1 MRDLFETEPPL
12 DASRTMTLYDAF
24 YQTQP
29 LPIPSG
35 AVDEMR
41 FVDRLTDCLDE
52 CEGFILDSYGV
63 IGLGSAPIPGI
74 QEFFKQLQR
83 RDVPFVILTNG
94 ASKPAEARVP
104 GYQSWD
110 LPITASDIVSS
121 RDACYQHLLAY
132 RDKHPECRITY
143 LGSGV
148 RPFDDIPGTIY
159 GSAGWDEADLYCF
172 MGAIGWT
179 PADQLAFEAA
189 LHQKPAVIVTANPDV
204 SAPQVSGFS
213 YEPGYWA
220 MRAKAHTGCEVVM
233 TGKPYGPAFQ
243 LAVTR
248 LEAKAGRSLTRSKIG
263 MVGDSLHTDI
273 LGANS
278 FGLRSI
284 LLRSFGLMSGFDCHE
299 MTRRMQIYPA
309 LVAEII

>member
-41 FVDRLTDCLDE
+41 YVDRLTDCLNE
-52 CEGFILDSYGV
+52 CEGLILDSYGV

-74 QEFFKQLQR
+74 QDFFKQLQAH
-83 RDVPFVILTNG
+83 DVPFVILTNG
-94 ASKPAEARVP
+94 ASKPAEARVS
-104 GYQSWD
+104 GYQAWD
-110 LPITASDIVSS
+110 LPIVASDIISS
-121 RDACYQHLLAY
+121 RDACYQHLMAY
-132 RDKHPECRITY
+132 RETHPNSRITY
-143 LGSGV
+143 LGANV
-148 RPFDDIPGTIY
+148 QPFDDIPGLIY
-159 GSAGWDEADLYCF
+159 GMAGWDEADLYCF
-172 MGAIGWT
+172 MGAIGWSHT
-179 PADQLAFEAA
+179 DQAA
-189 LHQKPAVIVTANPDV
+189 LESALQSKSAVIVTANPDV

-220 MRAKAHTGCEVVM
+220 MRAKAQTGCDVVM
-233 TGKPYGPAFQ
+233 TGKPYGAAFQ

-248 LEAKAGRSLTRSKIG
+248 LEVKAGRRLALSKIG

-284 LLRSFGLMSGFDCHE
+284 LLRSFGLMSGFDCQE
-299 MTRRMQIYPA
+299 MTRKMRIYPS